1 MELLLVRHALP
12 LRVATADG
20 SPADPPLSEE
30 GRDQAQRLARWF
42 ESERL
47 EALYT
52 SPLRRAIE
60 TAEPLAR
67 VHGLEPR
74 VEPGVAEFDAE
85 ASLYVPLEELK
96 ATDFESWKALVASGF
111 YLEGDA
117 ATFRATVVAALEG
130 VIAANA
136 GARVAVVCHGGVINA
151 WVSHL
156 LGSER
161 LFLFEPVYTS
171 VSRFLAA
178 TSGER
183 SLVSLNESAH
193 LRGGVEPP
201 PRAAGE

>member
-1 MELLLVRHALP
+1 MIIITTALIPGKPAPFLVTDQVLKNMK
-12 LRVATADG
+12 DG
-20 SPADPPLSEE
+20 SVLVD
-30 GRDQAQRLARWF
+30 LAV
-42 ESERL
+42 
-47 EALYT
+47 T
-52 SPLRRAIE
+52 
-60 TAEPLAR
+60 
-67 VHGLEPR
+67 
-74 VEPGVAEFDAE
+74 VAEFDAE
-85 ASLYVPLEELK
+85 ASLYVPLEALK
-96 ATDFESWKALVASGF
+96 ATEFESWKAMVASGF

-136 GARVAVVCHGGVINA
+136 GARVAVVCHGGVLNA

-193 LRGGVEPP
+193 LRGGVAPP